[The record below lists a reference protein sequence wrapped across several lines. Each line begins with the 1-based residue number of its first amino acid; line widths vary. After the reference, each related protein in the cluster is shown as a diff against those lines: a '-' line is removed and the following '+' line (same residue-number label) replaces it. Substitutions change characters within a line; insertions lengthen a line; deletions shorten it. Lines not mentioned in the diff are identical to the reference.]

1 MTDASKNILITPNS
15 GVATVFPKI
24 EFTGFDANT
33 LTLSVLDDGT
43 LSVDG
48 STGQLF
54 SVSDSFTGTIFS
66 VNDISGIPSIEVL
79 DDGTVKLAEFG
90 GDVTIS
96 GNVIGKIAQV
106 RNSATIANVNGTTGW
121 TNVAVTGI
129 TDYMDDGFVAG
140 ATGIVCNFT
149 GRVKVTVH
157 LYMDIAGAEQRA
169 APKIKAAVAG
179 VGGPIIGATG
189 YLRNNVGDHTNSS
202 CTAVAFFDVV
212 SGNEVTLQSAQG
224 STTTGVVTGVID
236 ACMILI
242 ERV

>member
-90 GDVTIS
+90 GDVTI
-96 GNVIGKIAQV
+96 GTN
-106 RNSATIANVNGTTGW
+106 ATIGGTVAATSY
-121 TNVAVTGI
+121 TETVFAVTGTTPVLDPVNGGVQTWALSGVSTPTENLTAGENMTLMI
-129 TDYMDDGFVAG
+129 DDGTARTITWPTITWVNNGGTAPTL
-140 ATGIVCNFT
+140 AT
-149 GRVKVTVH
+149 
-157 LYMDIAGAEQRA
+157 
-169 APKIKAAVAG
+169 
-179 VGGPIIGATG
+179 TG
-189 YLRNNVGDHTNSS
+189 YTVVALWKVSTTLYGALVGD
-202 CTAVAFFDVV
+202 
-212 SGNEVTLQSAQG
+212 G
-224 STTTGVVTGVID
+224 S
-236 ACMILI
+236 
-242 ERV
+242 